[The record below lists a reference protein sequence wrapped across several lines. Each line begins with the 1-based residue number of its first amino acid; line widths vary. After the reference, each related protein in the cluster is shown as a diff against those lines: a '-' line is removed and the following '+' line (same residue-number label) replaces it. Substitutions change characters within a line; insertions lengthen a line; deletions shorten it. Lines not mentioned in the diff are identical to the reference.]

1 MNVSHSV
8 QNHILL
14 STEIRWHTERT
25 SSVFVLAFD
34 FYPITFFFTLPRPP
48 ISLTA
53 SFFLFCHLLSHLPTS
68 LHGSIFA
75 LFSLSA
81 WSSPKEP
88 QSTMLPVF
96 RSSCLQLPPSPFPVL
111 LFLSHLQSFS
121 RGSVA
126 GLIAKVTVP
135 PVPQRG
141 SAILSSLKCSPKLH
155 DPHVLLR
162 LLPRRWGKTNSTL
175 LMKLSVCQTTTPFP
189 TPHCHMNNG
198 KPHKHP
204 HEAPA
209 HKDTRTHKT
218 WAHAQ
223 TNAHILAFIRT
234 RYRGDIKRAT
244 GKFVTFFS
252 FQLTCLYKPVIK
264 SLTHT
269 HTHSMNPYKR
279 QGHVVPA
286 YFLIHTSPLCGPW
299 RTCTATRKNKPKQV
313 QLRNLPWRFLF

>member
-68 LHGSIFA
+68 LHESIFA

-111 LFLSHLQSFS
+111 LFLSHLQSLS

-126 GLIAKVTVP
+126 GLIAEVTVP

-141 SAILSSLKCSPKLH
+141 SPILSSLKCSPKLH

-198 KPHKHP
+198 KPHKPP

-209 HKDTRTHKT
+209 HKDTRTHNT

-244 GKFVTFFS
+244 GKFVTFS
-252 FQLTCLYKPVIK
+252 PSNSPAYI
-264 SLTHT
+264 SLLSSPWHTHT
-269 HTHSMNPYKR
+269 HT
-279 QGHVVPA
+279 QWT
-286 YFLIHTSPLCGPW
+286 LIRGK
-299 RTCTATRKNKPKQV
+299 AM
-313 QLRNLPWRFLF
+313 LFQPTF